1 MTRKE
6 FFIQICEYLHEFTPL
21 NEFKFSA
28 SLNEFKLRFPGG
40 WQSVNMAPTFWS
52 FLDVFDIS
60 PYFDIRF
67 DVAQRW
73 FEKFGYRDVKSQ
85 RADGLLDFEDF
96 PPAFNSVKYEID
108 PNLFT
113 QQNLLRIQKMIL
125 DNTSTMCRKCYSLTS
140 FFENFIIPVIEGN
153 NEIGTEG
160 NMEHLFYYSAI
171 CWIVSPENFPLW
183 KKKADSTAAFLTER
197 MNNRRLE
204 DPLWSSFAYRYD
216 EIMDYLVHYDFSKE
230 LARLAPERR

>member
-73 FEKFGYRDVKSQ
+73 FEKFG
-85 RADGLLDFEDF
+85 
-96 PPAFNSVKYEID
+96 
-108 PNLFT
+108 
-113 QQNLLRIQKMIL
+113 
-125 DNTSTMCRKCYSLTS
+125 
-140 FFENFIIPVIEGN
+140 
-153 NEIGTEG
+153 
-160 NMEHLFYYSAI
+160 
-171 CWIVSPENFPLW
+171 
-183 KKKADSTAAFLTER
+183 
-197 MNNRRLE
+197 
-204 DPLWSSFAYRYD
+204 
-216 EIMDYLVHYDFSKE
+216 
-230 LARLAPERR
+230 